1 VLRALGGCVCR
12 LLSWLGW
19 YWAFL
24 TMLVYLD
31 ASIQAGVCLLV
42 RCEWQPCSASGGM
55 VSNKTSGLKVILPSV
70 GQTGTT
76 SVHYA
81 LVAMG
86 YRSFHVEDIVTYAP
100 QLNVDGT
107 SVEEFAR
114 LFSECAFET
123 VALEPS
129 TDSFPA
135 VLEVSPEAKVIMTW
149 RVYDAWQRSTSS
161 GGVSKDVRWG
171 SVLGLIAF
179 PSKNLRMLFVADVL
193 MGGALSRLMAEA
205 RPFSGHGDVSALHLL
220 IRLAYGMWNYHG
232 EGTNTYDRGVF
243 KISGH
248 EEAYLGHID
257 EIRRL
262 AEGRLLEFDVS
273 RHGYAELAEFLGRA
287 SPKGAQGFPHPR
299 SKDSW
304 TNDPMFDHNKS
315 AYSAVLASLLA
326 FNILSIALFRQV
338 VLHLVAQVK
347 CCMRSMLKRC
357 MRSKQ
362 KKKKQA

>member
-1 VLRALGGCVCR
+1 MVLRALGGCVCR

-19 YWAFL
+19 CCAFFTFL
-24 TMLVYLD
+24 IALG
-31 ASIQAGVCLLV
+31 AFIQAGTCLFV
-42 RCEWQPCSASGGM
+42 RCEWQPCLASGGM
-55 VSNKTSGLKVILPSV
+55 VSNTTSGLKVILPSV

-76 SVHYA
+76 SVHSA
-81 LVAMG
+81 LATMG
-86 YRSFHVEDIVTYAP
+86 YRSFHTEDIGTYLP
-100 QLNVDGT
+100 QVNVDAT
-107 SVEEFAR
+107 LVEEFAQ
-114 LFSECAFET
+114 LFSKCAVEA
-123 VALEPS
+123 VALEPIID
-129 TDSFPA
+129 TFPA
-135 VLEVSPEAKVIMTW
+135 VLEASPEAKVIMTW
-149 RVYDAWQRSTSS
+149 RAYDAWFKSAISAKFLKEVPWAFVQ
-161 GGVSKDVRWG
+161 
-171 SVLGLIAF
+171 GLIAF
-179 PSKNLRMLFVADVL
+179 PFKNLHMLFVADVL
-193 MGGALSRLMAEA
+193 MGGALSRLMAEG
-205 RPFSGHGDVSALHLL
+205 RPFSGRSDVSALHLL
-220 IRLAYGMWNYHG
+220 IMVVYGMWNYHG
-232 EGTNTYDRGVF
+232 EGTNVADRGVS

-338 VLHLVAQVK
+338 VLHLVAQA
-347 CCMRSMLKRC
+347 KRC
-357 MRSKQ
+357 MRSMEKEE
-362 KKKKQA
+362 KQA